1 MEITKGTEQ
10 KQRQLPT
17 QLFVILAVALVTYIL
32 SVGPVLSVAARLDA
46 YHTPFYKPLRTF
58 YSPVFAIAKSS
69 DATTHLYESY
79 ARMWCRI
86 VLPPG
91 SPGT

>member
-1 MEITKGTEQ
+1 MKITEDPEKG
-10 KQRQLPT
+10 QRHFAT
-17 QLFVILAVALVTYIL
+17 QSLAFFTLAVVGYVL
-32 SVGPVLSVAARLDA
+32 SVGPVLSVAERLDS
-46 YHTPFYKPLRTF
+46 YHTPFYKPLRAF
-58 YSPVFAIAKSS
+58 YSPVFAIVKSS
-69 DATTHLYESY
+69 DVTTHLYENY

>member
-1 MEITKGTEQ
+1 MKITKETEQ
-10 KQRQLPT
+10 KQTRIAT
-17 QLFVILAVALVTYIL
+17 QMLVIFALTVIAYIL
-32 SVGPVLSVAARLDA
+32 SVGPVLSVAARFDT
-46 YHTPFYKPLRTF
+46 YHTPFYKPLRAF

-69 DATTHLYESY
+69 DITTQLYESY
-79 ARMWCRI
+79 ARIWCRI

>member
-1 MEITKGTEQ
+1 MKITEDTE
-10 KQRQLPT
+10 KRQRHITT
-17 QLFVILAVALVTYIL
+17 QLLVFFTLAVIGYVL
-32 SVGPVLSVAARLDA
+32 SVGPVLSVAERFDA
-46 YHTPFYKPLRTF
+46 YHTPFYKPLRAF
-58 YSPVFAIAKSS
+58 YSPVFAVAKSS
-69 DATTHLYESY
+69 DATTHLYENY